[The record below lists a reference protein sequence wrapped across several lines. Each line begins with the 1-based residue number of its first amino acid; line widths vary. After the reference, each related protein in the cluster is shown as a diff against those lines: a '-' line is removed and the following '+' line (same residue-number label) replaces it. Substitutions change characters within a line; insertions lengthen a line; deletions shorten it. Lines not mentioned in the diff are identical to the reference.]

1 MFLFDMTKN
10 QSKTEYAIQSP
21 GCAKTK
27 LCTHVLTPIYKKNE
41 QCWYYALLIVKY
53 ASGNAQHY

>member
-41 QCWYYALLIVKY
+41 QC
-53 ASGNAQHY
+53 